1 MKGEGMQAI
10 ILSLTA
16 RLGGVGPGSVA
27 PKTERD
33 GGTHNCLAATLRAG
47 FARNPIFQKKA
58 CSLK

>member
-1 MKGEGMQAI
+1 MQAI